1 MFKRVLI
8 ANRGEIAVRVVRT
21 CNRMGIHS
29 IVPYS
34 KADTDALFV
43 GYADEAHY
51 IGESDPSESYLNI
64 KKLINLA
71 QKTGAEAIHPG
82 YGFLSENAD
91 FAEAC
96 EAAGIT
102 FIGPSSEAMRKV
114 KPKHKARDLVRKAGL
129 PVAPGSSKATS
140 DPSNNLHEVTELSES
155 LGYPVIVKPSN
166 TGGGIGMMVANN
178 EDELR
183 KAIRYAETRG
193 KSAFGS
199 DEIYI
204 ERYIPQVKHIEI
216 QVLADQYG
224 NVIYLGEREC
234 SVQRRYQKLIE
245 EAPSPAITPEMRARL
260 GEIATSITKILGCTN
275 SLTVEFIYSID
286 SGDFYFNECNARL
299 QVEHSVTEL
308 ITNIDLVREQ
318 LRIAAGEELGY
329 TQDEIQIRGHAI
341 ECRINAEDPL
351 RNFMPAP
358 QKIIKY
364 QPPKGFGIRVDSG
377 AYAGYTMPFFY
388 DSLIAKLLTW
398 GRNRTDAISRMEK
411 ALHKFVI
418 EGVKTNVPLHLIAL
432 EDENFRDG
440 KYTILFITE
449 RELVGKL
456 QRSSDKTTINAAQ

>member
-1 MFKRVLI
+1 MFKRILI
-8 ANRGEIAVRVVRT
+8 ANRGEIAVRIIRT
-21 CNRMGIHS
+21 CRKRGIHS

-34 KADTDALFV
+34 QADTDALFV

-64 KKLINLA
+64 EKLINLA
-71 QKTGAEAIHPG
+71 RETGAEAIHPG

-102 FIGPSSEAMRKV
+102 FIGPSSEALRKV
-114 KPKHKARDLVRKAGL
+114 KPKHKARELVRKAGI
-129 PVAPGSSKATS
+129 PIAPGSSEAIS
-140 DPSNNLHEVTELSES
+140 DPINNLHDAANLSQD
-155 LGYPVIVKPSN
+155 LGYPVIVKPSDA
-166 TGGGIGMMVANN
+166 GGGIGMMVANN

-183 KAIRYAETRG
+183 EAIRYAGTRG
-193 KSAFGS
+193 KSAFGL

-216 QVLADQYG
+216 QVLSDEYG
-224 NVIYLGEREC
+224 NVIHLAEREC

-260 GEIATSITKILGCTN
+260 GEMAISIAKVLGCTN

-286 SGDFYFNECNARL
+286 TGDFYFNECNARL

-308 ITNIDLVREQ
+308 VTNIDLVREQ
-318 LRIAAGEELGY
+318 LKIAAREKLEY
-329 TQDEIQIRGHAI
+329 TQDDIQIRGHAI

-351 RNFMPAP
+351 RNFMPSP

-388 DSLIAKLLTW
+388 DPLIAKLLTW
-398 GRNRTDAISRMEK
+398 ARNRADAISQMK
-411 ALHKFVI
+411 NALHKFTI
-418 EGVKTNVPLHLIAL
+418 EGVKTNIPLHLIAM
-432 EDENFRDG
+432 EDANFRDG
-440 KYTILFITE
+440 KYTTLFITE
-449 RELVGKL
+449 RELVEKL
-456 QRSSDKTTINAAQ
+456 QRSTGETAIRAA